1 MTRPIIDS
9 YVKDARIELQGDLR
23 DKVEELPEEIEFNPV
38 FAGGGE
44 VAPQKPKA
52 IRPPLPAGHPQTPRT
67 SVAAPQSD
75 PYGSG
80 PLLNDFPAS
89 RQD

>member
-38 FAGGGE
+38 FAGGE
-44 VAPQKPKA
+44 SPRKSRKLFARHCRQAIHKPRV
-52 IRPPLPAGHPQTPRT
+52 RPSQLRNQIPTVAGHC
-67 SVAAPQSD
+67 
-75 PYGSG
+75 
-80 PLLNDFPAS
+80 
-89 RQD
+89 

>member
-38 FAGGGE
+38 FAGGGGSRPAKAE
-44 VAPQKPKA
+44 SYSPATAGRPSTNPASVRRSSA
-52 IRPPLPAGHPQTPRT
+52 IRSLR
-67 SVAAPQSD
+67 
-75 PYGSG
+75 
-80 PLLNDFPAS
+80 
-89 RQD
+89 